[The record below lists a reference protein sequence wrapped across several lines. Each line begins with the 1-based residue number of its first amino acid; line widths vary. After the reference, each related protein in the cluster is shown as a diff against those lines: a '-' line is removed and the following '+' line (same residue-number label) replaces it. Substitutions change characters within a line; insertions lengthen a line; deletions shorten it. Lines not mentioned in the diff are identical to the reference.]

1 MDINQHQ
8 PLHPG
13 VFIKR
18 VFLEPN
24 KVGSNQL
31 ARQLHVSPGL
41 ISRLINSKIDVSPLM
56 ALKLS
61 KVLGVSAESWLQ
73 MQDNFNLYKAREEI
87 NLADYELMEFA

>member
-1 MDINQHQ
+1 MDIKQHQ

-18 VFLEPN
+18 TFLEPN
-24 KVGSNQL
+24 KIGSNQL

-41 ISRLINSKIDVSPLM
+41 ISRLINSKIDVSPMM

-61 KVLGVSAESWLQ
+61 KVLGISAESWLQ

-87 NLADYELMEFA
+87 DLTNYELMEFA